1 LVLTEPTE
9 HGKGCVPKRS
19 YQMEATLA
27 KPNWGL
33 KRTCLN
39 CSERFYDMGREPI
52 ICPNCE
58 AKFDPLALVKS
69 RRARAAATNQAK
81 ADAQPVADSTEK
93 DVQSDME
100 EIEIDEDLTVD
111 AEEIDLDDDSV
122 DLIHDTEEIDA
133 DTDVSEAVGK
143 AQDENKEN

>member
-1 LVLTEPTE
+1 
-9 HGKGCVPKRS
+9 
-19 YQMEATLA
+19 MEATLA

-39 CSERFYDMGREPI
+39 CSERFYDMGRVPI

-69 RRARAAATNQAK
+69 RRGRAAATNQAK
-81 ADAQPVADSTEK
+81 ADAQPVADNTET
-93 DVQSDME
+93 DIQSEIE
-100 EIEIDEDLTVD
+100 EIEVDEDLTVD

-122 DLIHDTEEIDA
+122 DLIPDTEEIDA
-133 DTDVSEAVGK
+133 DPDVSDAVGK
-143 AQDENKEN
+143 AQDEDKQN